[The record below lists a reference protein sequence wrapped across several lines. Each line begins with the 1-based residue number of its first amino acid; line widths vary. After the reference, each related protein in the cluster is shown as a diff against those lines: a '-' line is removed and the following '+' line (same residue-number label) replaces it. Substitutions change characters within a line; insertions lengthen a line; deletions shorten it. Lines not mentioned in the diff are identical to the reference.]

1 MADRH
6 TRTNR
11 PMPAIAF
18 KVMSWLINIRN
29 RRHPPKEI
37 LQETGIKPGFK
48 VLDYGCGP
56 GGHSIAAAELVGE
69 QGKVYALDIHP
80 LALEAVEKVA
90 AEKRLANIETIQ
102 SACATG
108 LDAESLDM
116 VMLYDIF
123 HMLGNQKEV
132 LSELHRVLKPGAILS
147 ADDHHMKAEDV
158 VSGVEGTGLFKLRA
172 RGEKTYEFAKIV
184 KGENH
189 GRKRKNP

>member
-1 MADRH
+1 MAD
-6 TRTNR
+6 R

-56 GGHSIAAAELVGE
+56 GGHSIAAAELVDE
-69 QGKVYALDIHP
+69 QGKVYALDIHL
-80 LALEAVEKVA
+80 LALEAVEKAA
-90 AEKRLANIETIQ
+90 AEKRLANIETIC

-123 HMLGNQKEV
+123 HMLGDREAV

-147 ADDHHMKAEDV
+147 MDDHHMKAEDV
-158 VSGVEGTGLFKLRA
+158 VSGVTNTGLFELSAK
-172 RGEKTYEFAKIV
+172 GKKTFSFLKV
-184 KGENH
+184 NDGGNGGK
-189 GRKRKNP
+189 